1 MLPASPLGVAES
13 CSVGDKFG
21 DRSWEAIAL
30 AEPGG
35 DPRPMSTSA
44 PQTVVDSVIG
54 AECKKEDVRILRLCL
69 AV

>member
-21 DRSWEAIAL
+21 DRSWEAL

-35 DPRPMSTSA
+35 EPLPMSTSA
-44 PQTVVDSVIG
+44 PQSVVDSVIG